1 MNEIIVNRLTSL
13 RKKMEE
19 AGIDYYL
26 IPTADFHNSEYVN
39 EYFKVREHFCG
50 FTGSNGT
57 LVVWADGAG
66 LWTDGRYFIQA
77 ERELA
82 GTGVTLFRMLD
93 EGVPTITDFLKKNM
107 EKGQCLAFDGRCVES
122 GVGLKYEDALK
133 DKDVKICFTEDV
145 AGSLWEDRPALP
157 AEETFVIPDA
167 LAGESV
173 TQKLTRVRKEMEE
186 KGANAFFLSKLD
198 DLMWLF
204 NIRGGDIECNPVA
217 MSYAFITMDRAF
229 LFLQDAALTGAV
241 RLHLEKSGVT
251 VEGYDGILGFLQ
263 KLPDGYKVLV
273 DDKNCSYSMYKV
285 LSDKQTIVKGSNP
298 TEKMKACKNET
309 ELANMRRVYL
319 EDSAAVCKFIYWV
332 KKNIGKIEITE
343 ITAAEKM
350 DSLRRE
356 IKDFID
362 LSFPTISAYG
372 ANAAMMHYDPTPENH
387 AVLKPEGMLLVDSG
401 GQYMG
406 GTTDVT
412 RTIVVGPI
420 SDEIKKHY
428 TLAAAGMLAL
438 TNAKWIYGCTG
449 RNLDILARK
458 PLWNIGID
466 YQCGTGHGIGY
477 ILNVHEGPQGIRWRF
492 TEGMTEAVLEEGM
505 VVSNEPGV
513 YIADSH
519 GIRIENIM
527 VARGGEKNMYGKF
540 MYFETLTY
548 APIDLEA
555 IDTSLLSLEEKAYLN
570 EYHASVFEKISPFLD
585 AEEKE
590 WLKEA
595 TKAV

>member
-1 MNEIIVNRLTSL
+1 
-13 RKKMEE
+13 ME
-19 AGIDYYL
+19 
-26 IPTADFHNSEYVN
+26 T
-39 EYFKVREHFCG
+39 
-50 FTGSNGT
+50 
-57 LVVWADGAG
+57 
-66 LWTDGRYFIQA
+66 
-77 ERELA
+77 
-82 GTGVTLFRMLD
+82 
-93 EGVPTITDFLKKNM
+93 
-107 EKGQCLAFDGRCVES
+107 
-122 GVGLKYEDALK
+122 
-133 DKDVKICFTEDV
+133 
-145 AGSLWEDRPALP
+145 
-157 AEETFVIPDA
+157 
-167 LAGESV
+167 
-173 TQKLTRVRKEMEE
+173 
-186 KGANAFFLSKLD
+186 
-198 DLMWLF
+198 
-204 NIRGGDIECNPVA
+204 
-217 MSYAFITMDRAF
+217 
-229 LFLQDAALTGAV
+229 
-241 RLHLEKSGVT
+241 
-251 VEGYDGILGFLQ
+251 
-263 KLPDGYKVLV
+263 
-273 DDKNCSYSMYKV
+273 
-285 LSDKQTIVKGSNP
+285 
-298 TEKMKACKNET
+298 
-309 ELANMRRVYL
+309 
-319 EDSAAVCKFIYWV
+319 
-332 KKNIGKIEITE
+332 TE
-343 ITAAEKM
+343 ITAAQNM

-356 IKDFID
+356 VKGFID

-428 TLAAAGMLAL
+428 TLSAAGMLAL

-477 ILNVHEGPQGIRWRF
+477 ILNVHEGPQNIRWRF
-492 TEGMTEAVLEEGM
+492 SEGMTEAVIEEGM

-540 MYFETLTY
+540 MHFETLTY

-555 IDTSLLSLEEKAYLN
+555 IDVSILSEEERGYLN
-570 EYHASVFEKISPFLD
+570 AYHKAVFEKIAPYLSEDEAL
-585 AEEKE
+585 

-595 TKAV
+595 TRTV

>member
-1 MNEIIVNRLTSL
+1 MNENIVNRLNSL
-13 RKKMEE
+13 RKKME
-19 AGIDYYL
+19 AVGIDYYL

-39 EYFKVREHFCG
+39 EYFKVREYFCG

-93 EGVPTITDFLKKNM
+93 EGVPTITEFLEKNM
-107 EKGQCLAFDGRCVES
+107 ADGQCLGFDGRCVES
-122 GVGLKYEDALK
+122 GMGVKYEEALK
-133 DKDVKICFTEDV
+133 EKGVRIVFTEDV
-145 AGSLWEDRPALP
+145 AGELWVERPALP
-157 AEETFVIPDA
+157 AKETFVIEDA

-173 TQKLTRVRKEMEE
+173 ADKLTRVRKAMNE

-204 NIRGGDIECNPVA
+204 NIRGGDVECNPVA
-217 MSYAFITMDRAF
+217 MSYGFVTMDRAF
-229 LFLQDAALTGAV
+229 VFLQEAAMTGAV

-251 VEGYDGILGFLQ
+251 VESYNDVLCFLE
-263 KLPDGYKVLV
+263 KLPEGYRVLV
-273 DDKNCSYSMYKV
+273 DDKNCSYSMHKV
-285 LSDKQTIVKGSNP
+285 LSAKHTLVKGSNP

-309 ELANMRRVYL
+309 ELENMRRVYL
-319 EDSAAVCKFIYWV
+319 ADSAAVCKFIYWV
-332 KKNIGKIEITE
+332 KKNVGKMEITE

-356 IKDFID
+356 IEGFLD

-420 SDEIKKHY
+420 SDEVKKHY
-428 TLAAAGMLAL
+428 TLSAAGMLAL

-449 RNLDILARK
+449 RNLDILARR

-477 ILNVHEGPQGIRWRF
+477 ILNVHEGPQNIRWRF
-492 TEGMTEAVLEEGM
+492 TEGMTEAVIEEGM

-527 VARGGEKNMYGKF
+527 VAKSGEKNMYGKF
-540 MYFETLTY
+540 MHFETLTY

-555 IDTSLLSLEEKAYLN
+555 IDVTLLSEEERGFLNAYHKAVY
-570 EYHASVFEKISPFLD
+570 EKIASYLTED
-585 AEEKE
+585 EAL

>member
-1 MNEIIVNRLTSL
+1 
-13 RKKMEE
+13 
-19 AGIDYYL
+19 
-26 IPTADFHNSEYVN
+26 
-39 EYFKVREHFCG
+39 
-50 FTGSNGT
+50 
-57 LVVWADGAG
+57 
-66 LWTDGRYFIQA
+66 
-77 ERELA
+77 
-82 GTGVTLFRMLD
+82 
-93 EGVPTITDFLKKNM
+93 
-107 EKGQCLAFDGRCVES
+107 
-122 GVGLKYEDALK
+122 
-133 DKDVKICFTEDV
+133 
-145 AGSLWEDRPALP
+145 
-157 AEETFVIPDA
+157 
-167 LAGESV
+167 
-173 TQKLTRVRKEMEE
+173 
-186 KGANAFFLSKLD
+186 
-198 DLMWLF
+198 
-204 NIRGGDIECNPVA
+204 
-217 MSYAFITMDRAF
+217 
-229 LFLQDAALTGAV
+229 
-241 RLHLEKSGVT
+241 
-251 VEGYDGILGFLQ
+251 
-263 KLPDGYKVLV
+263 
-273 DDKNCSYSMYKV
+273 MYK
-285 LSDKQTIVKGSNP
+285 LLEAKQTLVKGSNP

-309 ELANMRRVYL
+309 ELENMRRVYL

-332 KKNIGKIEITE
+332 KSNVGKMEITE
-343 ITAAEKM
+343 ITAAQKM

-356 IKDFID
+356 IKGFID

-428 TLAAAGMLAL
+428 TLSAAGMLAL

-477 ILNVHEGPQGIRWRF
+477 ILNVHEGPQNIRWRF
-492 TEGMTEAVLEEGM
+492 SEGMTEAVIEEGM

-540 MYFETLTY
+540 MHFETLTY

-555 IDTSLLSLEEKAYLN
+555 IDVSILSEEERGYLN
-570 EYHASVFEKISPFLD
+570 AYHKAVFEKIAPYLSEDEAL
-585 AEEKE
+585 

-595 TKAV
+595 TRTV